1 MSAGT
6 VLLGFL
12 NVCLYCAI
20 IILVA
25 FAIVWVLGFVGVQ
38 ISAEM
43 MKWGKIVVALLCIIA
58 VVAWLLGLLGGGPVV
73 GTGTFWRWR

>member
-1 MSAGT
+1 MSAAS

-25 FAIVWVLGFVGVQ
+25 FVIVWVLNSVFGITLG
-38 ISAEM
+38 AEV
-43 MKWGKIVVALLCIIA
+43 MKWGKIV
-58 VVAWLLGLLGGGPVV
+58 AWLLSLVGGGV
-73 GTGTFWRWR
+73 GGTSHFLGRW